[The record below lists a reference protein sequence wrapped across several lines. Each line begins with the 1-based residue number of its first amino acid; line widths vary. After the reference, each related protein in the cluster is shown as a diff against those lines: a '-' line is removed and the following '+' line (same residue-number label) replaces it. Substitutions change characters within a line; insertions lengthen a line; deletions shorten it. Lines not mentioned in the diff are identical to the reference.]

1 MFTDIKIFVNKK
13 ENILR
18 DLSNKNV
25 IHINK
30 NGVQYLQF
38 RRLLEYSNI
47 ITHAYSL
54 GIDVNFRTA
63 KANKEKLPED
73 EFNKNLQSYKNL
85 CLVTNL
91 DYKNVVKTNQEHTDN
106 IKIITKKINKNE
118 PDINLEKYSK
128 TDGMITNKKNLIL
141 STTNADCILLLFFD
155 PVTKTIANVHSG
167 WRGTLQRISVKAVQK
182 MKNEFN
188 CKPENII
195 CCICPSIRKDHFEVD
210 KDVKDMF
217 EKEFQDLDISNNAE
231 IIEKQN
237 IETPRINSKNN
248 NIEQHEQMKIEH
260 ELRKEKWNI
269 DTVLINKIILKKTG
283 LKPENI
289 VDSGICSECNSDLVH
304 SFRAEKEG
312 YGLETALISLI

>member
-1 MFTDIKIFVNKK
+1 M
-13 ENILR
+13 R

-182 MKNEFN
+182 MKKEFN

-248 NIEQHEQMKIEH
+248 NIEQHEQMQIEH

>member
-1 MFTDIKIFVNKK
+1 M
-13 ENILR
+13 R